1 MGLKD
6 CDVLAPG
13 KRADLIVIDLCKP
26 NMQPINSITK
36 NLVYSGSKS
45 NVKLTMVDGK
55 VLYEDGQ
62 FYVGEDPE
70 RIYAD
75 VQKVIDSMRD

>member
-1 MGLKD
+1 
-6 CDVLAPG
+6 
-13 KRADLIVIDLCKP
+13 
-26 NMQPINSITK
+26 MQPINSITK